1 MKSARRIL
9 CAALIAFA
17 VVVGFAACGGSP
29 RPLETRLWS
38 DSFAFRVLS
47 DPVPPRAIEDITFRI
62 VVQDKK
68 TGEPIERGEGR
79 IFGTS
84 KDRANVN
91 DGLAKGKEVGTYY
104 GHVLFPTTGD
114 WAMGLQFRRDSTSKL
129 ERVDWIQT
137 VNNPSGEAK

>member
-1 MKSARRIL
+1 MKSARRIVR
-9 CAALIAFA
+9 AAFIAFA
-17 VVVGFAACGGSP
+17 VVAGFAACGGSP

-38 DSFAFRVLS
+38 DTFAFRVVT

-68 TGEPIERGEGR
+68 TGEPIEQGEGR

-91 DGLAKGKEVGTYY
+91 DGFAKGKEVGTYY
-104 GHVLFPTTGD
+104 AHVLFPTTGD
-114 WAMGLQFRRDSTSKL
+114 WAMALQFRRDSTSKL
-129 ERVDWIQT
+129 ERVDWTQA

>member
-1 MKSARRIL
+1 MKNAPRIL
-9 CAALIAFA
+9 RAALIAFTA
-17 VVVGFAACGGSP
+17 VIGFAACGGSP

-38 DSFAFRVLS
+38 DNYAFRVVT

-68 TGEPIERGEGR
+68 TGEPIEQGEGR

-91 DGLAKGKEVGTYY
+91 DGFAKGKEVGTYY
-104 GHVLFPTTGD
+104 AHVLFATTGD
-114 WAMGLQFRRDSTSKL
+114 WAMALQFRRDSTSKL
-129 ERVDWIQT
+129 ERVDWTQT

>member
-1 MKSARRIL
+1 MKNVSRIL
-9 CAALIAFA
+9 RAALIAFTA
-17 VVVGFAACGGSP
+17 VIGFAACGGSP

-38 DSFAFRVLS
+38 DNYAFRVLT

-68 TGEPIERGEGR
+68 TGEPIEQGEGR

-91 DGLAKGKEVGTYY
+91 DGFAKGKEVATYY
-104 GHVLFPTTGD
+104 AHVLFATTGD
-114 WAMGLQFRRDSTSKL
+114 WAMALQFRRDSTSKL
-129 ERVDWIQT
+129 ERVDWTQT